1 MKIVNVCGHS
11 FIKDLL
17 GEQALVLDCGANRG
31 EFSSWI
37 AGNCKATVHGFEPDF
52 RLFPNLPVLSGV
64 YYYPLAISST
74 GESLTLRLGEERCST
89 ACFSEKPDQPFAV
102 VDSVKLDEFCLANS
116 LSRIDIIKMDIEGAE
131 IDALSNL
138 ASDFLDNVGQIT
150 VEFHDFIRKDDLP
163 RIREVISRLKKCG
176 FFCIR
181 FSYHDY
187 ADVLCINTKV
197 HPLSWSD
204 FLCIYVQK
212 YYRGVARI
220 LCRML
225 GTNRLGT
232 SKT

>member
-31 EFSSWI
+31 EFSRWI
-37 AGNCKATVHGFEPDF
+37 VENCNATVHGFEPDF

-74 GESLTLRLGEERCST
+74 GETLTLRLGDERCSSV
-89 ACFSEKPDQPFAV
+89 CFSEKSDQPIAV
-102 VDSVKLDEFCLANS
+102 VDSVKLDEFCLSNS
-116 LSRIDIIKMDIEGAE
+116 LSRIDMIKMDIEGAE
-131 IDALSNL
+131 IDVLANL
-138 ASDFLDNVGQIT
+138 ASDVLDKVGQIT

-163 RIREVISRLKKCG
+163 YISDVISRLNKRG
-176 FFCIR
+176 FLCIR

-197 HPLSWSD
+197 HPMSWSAI
-204 FLCIYVQK
+204 LSIYIQK
-212 YYRGVARI
+212 YYRGLARI
-220 LCRML
+220 LCRKL
-225 GTNRLGT
+225 GANRLGT
-232 SKT
+232 GKS